1 MLLIA
6 GRRIT
11 SPDDEDI
18 TAVFGLSYEQDRNVA
33 DIIDWCI
40 EDHNYHYF
48 GGPAVF
54 RSYVMGSVTTGGHL
68 KILCTHSRYHGA
80 YTITMSGSRSEDAKR
95 ANAKAGLH
103 GTPSGYTWHH
113 AENIGHSGSGYRCKM
128 YLIKTTYHNSNP
140 HSGGVAE
147 YERYTGKTY
156 T

>member
-48 GGPAVF
+48 GGPEAF

-68 KILCTHSRYHGA
+68 KILCTHSRYHSA

-113 AENIGHSGSGYRCKM
+113 AAIAAKCTSSRRPTITATPTAAAWPSMSAIPARPIHEAKKG
-128 YLIKTTYHNSNP
+128 
-140 HSGGVAE
+140 
-147 YERYTGKTY
+147 
-156 T
+156 

>member
-18 TAVFGLSYEQDRNVA
+18 AAVFGLSYEQDRNVA

-40 EDHNYHYF
+40 EDQNYHYF
-48 GGPAVF
+48 GGPEAF

-68 KILCTHSRYHGA
+68 KILCTHSRYHSA

-113 AENIGHSGSGYRCKM
+113 AENIRHSGSGYRCKM
-128 YLIKTTYHNSNP
+128 YLIKKSYHDHNP